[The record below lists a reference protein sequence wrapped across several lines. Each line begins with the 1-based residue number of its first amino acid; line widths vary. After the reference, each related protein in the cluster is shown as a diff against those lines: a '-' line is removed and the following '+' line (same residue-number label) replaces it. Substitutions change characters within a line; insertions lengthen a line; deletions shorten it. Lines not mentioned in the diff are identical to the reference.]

1 MIIKQNYKDNCT
13 GMIQHFCAINIEFLK
28 ERGVKKPTLSND
40 GSFYII
46 YSPEK
51 IKLRRRDSAM
61 LNLRLKVNL
70 RNKIETMIGLL
81 ASFVSRKLS
90 NRKLKLDL
98 RQKKSRNNS
107 TRYFKQTLL

>member
-1 MIIKQNYKDNCT
+1 
-13 GMIQHFCAINIEFLK
+13 MIQHFCAISIESLK
-28 ERGVKKPTLSND
+28 EPEVKKPKLSND

-46 YSPEK
+46 YSPK
-51 IKLRRRDSAM
+51 IKLRWRDSAM
-61 LNLRLKVNL
+61 LSLRLKVNF

-98 RQKKSRNNS
+98 RQKKRRDNS